1 MNNDKKITGIF
12 IRVSTED
19 HAREGFSLPE
29 QEKRFKGF
37 NLFNKKE
44 IEKATRNLNNE
55 MNEVAEEFYNTKK
68 SKEKTMA
75 YHYNIKFMVE

>member
-1 MNNDKKITGIF
+1 MNNDKKIAGIF

-44 IEKATRNLNNE
+44 IEKATRNLI
-55 MNEVAEEFYNTKK
+55 MKWTKLLK
-68 SKEKTMA
+68 SFTILKKVKKKTMA

>member
-1 MNNDKKITGIF
+1 MNNDKKIAGIF

-29 QEKRFKGF
+29 QEKKFKWF
-37 NLFNKKE
+37 DLFNKKE

-55 MNEVAEEFYNTKK
+55 MDEVAEEFYNTKK
-68 SKEKTMA
+68 SKEKDDGLSL
-75 YHYNIKFMVE
+75 

>member
-1 MNNDKKITGIF
+1 MNNEKKVAGLY

-19 HAREGFSLPE
+19 QAREGFSLPE

-44 IEKATRNLNNE
+44 IEKATSNLNNE
-55 MNEVAEEFYNTKK
+55 MDEAAEEFYNTKK
-68 SKEKTMA
+68 VKKKTMA
-75 YHYNIKFMVE
+75 YHYNIKFMVK

>member
-1 MNNDKKITGIF
+1 MNNDKKIAGIF

-37 NLFNKKE
+37 NLFNKRKLKKQLV
-44 IEKATRNLNNE
+44 ILIMKW
-55 MNEVAEEFYNTKK
+55 TKLLK
-68 SKEKTMA
+68 SFTILKKVKKKTMA
-75 YHYNIKFMVE
+75 YQYNIKFMVE

>member
-1 MNNDKKITGIF
+1 MNNEKKVAGLY

-19 HAREGFSLPE
+19 QASEGFSLPE

-44 IEKATRNLNNE
+44 IEKATSNLNNE
-55 MNEVAEEFYNTKK
+55 MDEAAEEFYNTKK
-68 SKEKTMA
+68 VKKKTMA
-75 YHYNIKFMVE
+75 YHYNIKFMVK

>member
-1 MNNDKKITGIF
+1 MNNDKKIADIY

-55 MNEVAEEFYNTKK
+55 MDEVAEEFYNTKK

>member
-1 MNNDKKITGIF
+1 MNNDKKIAGIF

-29 QEKRFKGF
+29 QEKRFITNGYIKKTTKTS
-37 NLFNKKE
+37 KKE

-55 MNEVAEEFYNTKK
+55 MDEAAEEFYNTKK
-68 SKEKTMA
+68 VKKRRWLIT
-75 YHYNIKFMVE
+75 II

>member
-1 MNNDKKITGIF
+1 MNNDKKIAGIF

-19 HAREGFSLPE
+19 HAREGFSLSE

-44 IEKATRNLNNE
+44 IEKATSNLNNE
-55 MNEVAEEFYNTKK
+55 MDEAVEEFYNTKK
-68 SKEKTMA
+68 VKKKTMA
-75 YHYNIKFMVE
+75 YHYNIKFMVK